1 MNIKKTIYKFLSK
14 LGFKVFTKKQKRILL
29 RKNKLSNS
37 SNFDSVIFFT
47 THKCASNFISKLLET
62 VDKNTEYIHYDYG
75 GLVGSVADK
84 IKQKAPFEPYLNK
97 NYKHLFNSKGE
108 IYGPQ
113 RRPLNFLSINSYK
126 KIFFLRDPRDV
137 LISSFYSFGK
147 THAPPSQKIL
157 KSDFYKEREKI
168 NSLGLEKYAIYKS
181 DEILEIY
188 LSYKNLKEMSES
200 CIYLKYD
207 DYALDTS
214 YFLNTVF
221 NFLNISI
228 DQMEIDKLISLA
240 DPIQLTEDD
249 TKHKRSG
256 TLGQWKSELSKETQK
271 KLNVK
276 FQDILKYWEFD

>member
-1 MNIKKTIYKFLSK
+1 MDLNYIPKA
-14 LGFKVFTKKQKRILL
+14 KRILL
-29 RKNKLSNS
+29 RKPKINNS
-37 SNFDSVIFFT
+37 SNLDSVIFFT

-62 VDKNTEYIHYDYG
+62 VDESSEFIHYDYG

-84 IKQKAPFEPYLNK
+84 INQKAPFEPYLNK
-97 NYKHLFNSKGE
+97 NYKHLFSSKGE

-113 RRPLNFLSINSYK
+113 RRPLDFLSINSYK

-157 KSDFYKEREKI
+157 RSDFYKEREKI

-207 DYALDTS
+207 DYAIDTS
-214 YFLNTVF
+214 YFLKTVF

-228 DQMEIDKLISLA
+228 DQMEIDRLISLA
-240 DPIQLTEDD
+240 DPIQLTKDD
-249 TKHKRSG
+249 SKHKRSG
-256 TLGQWKSELSKETQK
+256 KLDQWKSELSKETQK

-276 FQDILKYWEFD
+276 FQDILKYWEFI

>member
-1 MNIKKTIYKFLSK
+1 MNIKRVIFKFLSNN
-14 LGFKVFTKKQKRILL
+14 GFEIYTKKQKRTLL
-29 RKNKLSNS
+29 RKYKMNNY

-62 VDKNTEYIHYDYG
+62 IDKNTEFTHFDYG

-84 IKQKAPFEPYLNK
+84 INQKAPFEPYLNK
-97 NYKHLFNSKGE
+97 NYKHLFNSRGE

-113 RRPLNFLSINSYK
+113 RRPLNFSSINLYK

-157 KSDFYKEREKI
+157 KLDFYKEREKI

-181 DEILEIY
+181 DEILNIY

-207 DYALDTS
+207 DYVTDTS
-214 YFLNTVF
+214 YFLKTIF

-240 DPIQLTEDD
+240 DPIQPTKDD

-256 TLGQWKSELSKETQK
+256 KLDQWKSELSRETQK
-271 KLNVK
+271 KLNEK
-276 FQDILKYWEFD
+276 FNDILKYWEFI